1 MEIELDI
8 QLATECEHFP
18 REDQLKTWI
27 LSALEQADVSFVSP
41 SLTVRVVSMEESQ
54 QLNSDFRGK
63 NQPTNVL
70 SFPFEPPEGIDFSQ
84 TDHFLD
90 EYLGDLAICA
100 KLVEKEA
107 NNQLKLVQ
115 SHWAHLI
122 IHGTLHLLG
131 FDHIEEDQANRM
143 ESLEIAILASCG
155 FSNPYIIR

>member
-1 MEIELDI
+1 MDIQLDI

-18 REDQLKTWI
+18 DEKQVKTWI
-27 LSALEQADVSFVSP
+27 VSALEHAELSLASP
-41 SLTVRVVSMEESQ
+41 SLTVRIVSLEESE
-54 QLNSDFRGK
+54 QLNSNFRGK

-70 SFPFEPPEGIDFSQ
+70 SFPFELPEGVNFTQSDECI
-84 TDHFLD
+84 D

-107 NNQLKLVQ
+107 NNQLKLVE

-155 FSNPYIIR
+155 FSNPYTIR

>member
-1 MEIELDI
+1 MDIQLNI

-18 REDQLKTWI
+18 DEKQVKKWI
-27 LSALEQADVSFVSP
+27 ISALEHVELSLTSP
-41 SLTVRVVSMEESQ
+41 SLTVRVVSMEESE

-84 TDHFLD
+84 TDQFLD

-107 NNQLKLVQ
+107 NNQLKLVE

-131 FDHIEEDQANRM
+131 FDHIDEDQANKM
-143 ESLEIAILASCG
+143 EALEIAILASCG